1 MISYRALK
9 DVKKREKKSV
19 LSRSVTVFVVLGKTT
34 VRYVTVSVLPMKDYN
49 QANLNLEL
57 LVVKNKQNYLKR
69 CDLATLTCL
78 RAVSL
83 FTGDVLP
90 SVVWYCG

>member
-9 DVKKREKKSV
+9 DVKKREKKPV
-19 LSRSVTVFVVLGKTT
+19 LCGSVTVFVVLGKTT
-34 VRYVTVSVLPMKDYN
+34 VRYVTVSVLPIKDHN
-49 QANLNLEL
+49 QANLSLEL
-57 LVVKNKQNYLKR
+57 VVVKNKWNYLKR
-69 CDLATLTCL
+69 CDLATLSCL

-90 SVVWYCG
+90 SVVWYRG